1 MDVRNSASASE
12 KLQSHK
18 IKKNKK
24 KKKKEPRV
32 EEDINDGFTIMS
44 FKNQRRIS
52 KFVNNFESTRKYR

>member
-1 MDVRNSASASE
+1 MRNSASASE

-24 KKKKEPRV
+24 KKKEPRV

-44 FKNQRRIS
+44 FKT
-52 KFVNNFESTRKYR
+52 KDVLVNL